1 MKNNSRNWNLNRSS
15 CVLSQ
20 NASFAARRIDAQFY
34 YYYRYYYARLRS
46 V

>member
-1 MKNNSRNWNLNRSS
+1 MKMHAINNQNGSS
-15 CVLSQ
+15 CVLSK

-34 YYYRYYYARLRS
+34 YYYRYYYIHPKS

>member
-1 MKNNSRNWNLNRSS
+1 MKNSSRDCRLNGSS

-20 NASFAARRIDAQFY
+20 NASFAARRMDAQFY
-34 YYYRYYYARLRS
+34 YYYRNYARLRS